1 MFLSALLSR
10 AHGNGNTG
18 WCTPKF
24 IPALTTEPLWF
35 LAKLQ
40 AVPRTQIS
48 TLWWSQPRSCC
59 SRAPVAALCAQGSTF
74 NPYNS
79 ALFPA
84 LPELQTLPH
93 IPLECCKSLLVPLD
107 EPHPG
112 EASPPCI
119 PRWHLGLWNA
129 WRAPAPPPKKGCDK
143 TSPKDEPTFSCY
155 QVMGCKSEQN
165 STFRGNNGKRK
176 KENRC

>member
-1 MFLSALLSR
+1 MSEMMGPGGLSPPWPLLWEAGLMGSRRDVPQCSALPDSR
-10 AHGNGNTG
+10 THGNGNTG
-18 WCTPKF
+18 RCTPKF

-119 PRWHLGLWNA
+119 PRWHLGL
-129 WRAPAPPPKKGCDK
+129 
-143 TSPKDEPTFSCY
+143 
-155 QVMGCKSEQN
+155 
-165 STFRGNNGKRK
+165 
-176 KENRC
+176 